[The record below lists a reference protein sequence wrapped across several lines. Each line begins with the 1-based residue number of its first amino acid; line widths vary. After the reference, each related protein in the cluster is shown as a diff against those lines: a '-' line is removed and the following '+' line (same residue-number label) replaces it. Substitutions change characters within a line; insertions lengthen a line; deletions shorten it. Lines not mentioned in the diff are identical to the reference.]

1 MTIKPLL
8 RATVIALSTAL
19 ASAIALAQ
27 EKRAV
32 APGYPSKPI
41 RVLVTVTAGGGLDFI
56 TRAVSAKVS
65 ERLLFPL
72 IVDNVSGANGAI
84 AVNTTI
90 TSAPDGHTLLSTGGS
105 TAINAVFN
113 KFDRDIRQALA
124 PVAQMSTQPYVL
136 YVSAASPLNST
147 QELIALAK
155 RNPGK
160 LNYGSTGVASVIHL
174 GTELIEFAAGVDMVH
189 VPYKG
194 SAAALVDLTSG
205 RLDFLVNSVVPGA
218 QMVRAGKL
226 KALAVTG
233 LQRMPEFPGT
243 PTLAESVFPGY
254 ELTNT
259 YTLYTNG
266 ATPAAILNAMNRE
279 VAQALTDPEL
289 RKKMTADASIPAEPR
304 TPDELRKILIAEIER
319 WETVVKKANIKLE
332 E

>member
-1 MTIKPLL
+1 MTHKTLL
-8 RATVIALSTAL
+8 CGTTIALCVGMMPL
-19 ASAIALAQ
+19 NCLAQ
-27 EKRAV
+27 EKRAL

-41 RVLVTVTAGGGLDFI
+41 RVMVTVTAGGGLDFI
-56 TRAVSAKVS
+56 TRAVSAKVG
-65 ERLLFPL
+65 ERLLFPV

-90 TSAPDGHTLLSTGGS
+90 TAAPDGHTLLSTGGS

-136 YVSAASPLNST
+136 YVSATSPLNSV
-147 QELIALAK
+147 QELISLAK

-174 GTELIEFAAGVDMVH
+174 GTELIEFAGGVDMVH

-205 RLDFLVNSVVPGA
+205 RLDFLVNSVVPGV
-218 QMVRAGKL
+218 QMVRSGKL

-289 RKKMTADASIPAEPR
+289 RKKMAADSSTPAEPR
-304 TPDELRKILIAEIER
+304 TPDELRKILIAEIDR
-319 WETVVKKANIKLE
+319 WETVVRKANIKLE